1 MPTHSWASRLG
12 TKVSRLWACHL
23 PLEQRHL
30 NPSFLPVY
38 LMVLA
43 QDKDMLYLLNY
54 QISAQKMTVQ
64 FRIISQEQSP
74 ANPPRES
81 KGESKIPRTRPTSG
95 METALSVLCSWNSSA

>member
-12 TKVSRLWACHL
+12 TEVSRLWACRL

-54 QISAQKMTVQ
+54 QISTQKITVQ

-74 ANPPRES
+74 ANSQRES
-81 KGESKIPRTRPTSG
+81 KGESKLLRTRPASG
-95 METALSVLCSWNSSA
+95 METALSVLGDLNSSH